1 MGVRSVENTGLVRV
15 GGLEQKG
22 GGTGWGFK
30 TRGARGTIWFPFIN
44 QLRLREDCSFPKDC

>member
-1 MGVRSVENTGLVRV
+1 MRSVENTGLVRV

-22 GGTGWGFK
+22 GGAGWGFK
-30 TRGARGTIWFPFIN
+30 TRGAGGTIWFPFIN